1 ETLPNASSV
10 HRAKYNTAM
19 KLWLWPCLCL
29 LLAACAASAPD
40 TTSRAS
46 RLIIGYDREP
56 DTMNR
61 FSTHI
66 LQDIHSCII
75 EGLTTTDE
83 NMHTIRVLADTLP
96 SIENGLV
103 QLRADG
109 GMDVTW
115 NLRPNIR
122 WHDGQPFTSDDVKFT
137 VDAINDP
144 NWNPESTDGFDRIY

>member
-1 ETLPNASSV
+1 
-10 HRAKYNTAM
+10 M
-19 KLWLWPCLCL
+19 KFWPWPCLCF
-29 LLAACAASAPD
+29 LLAACAASQPD
-40 TTSRAS
+40 TTTSPSS

-66 LQDIHSCII
+66 LEDIHSCII

-83 NMHTIRVLADTLP
+83 NMKTIPVLAETVP

-103 QLRADG
+103 LLRPDG

-115 NLRPNIR
+115 KLRANIK
-122 WHDGQPFTSDDVKFT
+122 WHDGHPFTSADVKFT

-144 NWNPESTDGFDRIY
+144 NWNPESTDGFDSISSVDTPDPLTAVVH